1 MTELKEVRMS
11 RRLTQKEAA
20 DKIGISLRS
29 YISYE
34 NDEKLVGTSKYRF
47 LLSAMKE
54 ITLVDEDHGILTIDE
69 IRKACNA
76 ILESYHIEF
85 CYLFG
90 SYAKGKASARSD
102 IDLLISSEV
111 TGLRFYELTEKLRE
125 ALRKRIDLLDMKQLV
140 GNEKL
145 LSEVLR
151 YGIKIYG

>member
-47 LLSAMKE
+47 LLSEMKE